1 MHERPLRLDSKGWL
15 EAVNRF
21 VVLVQRLVLKLYYQS
36 RAAGSEASGAVL
48 VLRLVLKLCYQSR
61 AAGWATC
68 GAMLGLRLVLKLY

>member
-1 MHERPLRLDSKGWL
+1 VHERPLRLDSKGWL

-48 VLRLVLKLCYQSR
+48 VLRLVLSCTTRVERLAGKQ
-61 AAGWATC
+61 AA
-68 GAMLGLRLVLKLY
+68 RILYYGSY